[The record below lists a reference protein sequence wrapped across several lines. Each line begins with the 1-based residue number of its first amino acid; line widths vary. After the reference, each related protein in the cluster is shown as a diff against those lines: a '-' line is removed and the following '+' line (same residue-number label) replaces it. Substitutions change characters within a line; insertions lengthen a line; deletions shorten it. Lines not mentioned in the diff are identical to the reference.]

1 MALLLD
7 IENSIVGMG
16 FNNAYAIVGSIAGDK
31 RSIQVK
37 ILYYLS
43 QEAKDKGYQP
53 VRYDV
58 YSIALNDL
66 DVDKPLFSS
75 IYCWLKQNVPTFEQA
90 QDC

>member
-16 FNNAYAIVGSIAGDK
+16 FNNAYAIIGSIAGDK

-43 QEAKDKGYQP
+43 QEARDKGYQP

-66 DVDKPLFSS
+66 GVDKPLFSS

>member
-1 MALLLD
+1 MAGSDKYFGTLSDLRTS
-7 IENSIVGMG
+7 NG
-16 FNNAYAIVGSIAGDK
+16 AASIAGDK

-43 QEAKDKGYQP
+43 QEARDKGYQP

-58 YSIALNDL
+58 YSISLNDL

-75 IYCWLKQNVPTFEQA
+75 IYYWLKQNVPTFEQA